1 LSFLT
6 KFFIVLHV
14 VLTMLFVSAAVVFV
28 NSVHASEQAN
38 KTLQANLA
46 AAERREQEAIAALS
60 TGRTAAENVRIQ
72 ASNEIASMRRQ
83 FDKAQADIR
92 ARDAAVA
99 MAQQNFA
106 SESARLQAATAALQ
120 TAQKTNEM
128 LQQQLDQTRQA
139 SDKTQQQN
147 TELLT
152 ANADL
157 NSRLRTALRQLQLS
171 NEELEQAR
179 TELAD
184 RSDQPGAARGQGG
197 RGASAAA
204 AAAVT
209 TPAVP
214 INGVVRD
221 QKSINGVP
229 YATVSVGSTDNVK
242 PGMRF
247 NVVDRDGGWLGYV
260 TIDRVEPNES
270 TGRLEGPRIADIRP
284 GSTEVRT
291 QL

>member
-28 NSVHASEQAN
+28 NSVHVSQDAN
-38 KTLQANLA
+38 KRVE
-46 AAERREQEAIAALS
+46 AE
-60 TGRTAAENVRIQ
+60 
-72 ASNEIASMRRQ
+72 
-83 FDKAQADIR
+83 
-92 ARDAAVA
+92 RDAALRRASDAEVA
-99 MAQQNFA
+99 LQTERSEGQNIRLQASTEVGNVRRQLNAAQDDIRKRDAALATAQQNFA

-128 LQQQLDQTRQA
+128 LQQQLDQTRTA

-157 NSRLRTALRQLQLS
+157 NSRLRTGLRQLQLTT
-171 NEELEQAR
+171 EELEQAR
-179 TELAD
+179 TDLANLRD
-184 RSDQPGAARGQGG
+184 RGGAPGAAGG
-197 RGASAAA
+197 TESASAGAQP
-204 AAAVT
+204 T
-209 TPAVP
+209 TPAVA

-247 NVVDRDGGWLGYV
+247 NVVDRQEGNFLGYV
-260 TIDRVEPNES
+260 DIDRVEPNES
-270 TGRLEGPRIADIRP
+270 TGRLTGPHVDQIKP
-284 GSTEVRT
+284 GNEVRT

>member
-38 KTLQANLA
+38 KTLQNNMD
-46 AAERREQEAIAALS
+46 AAERRANDAATAL
-60 TGRTAAENVRIQ
+60 AAERADAQNIRLQ
-72 ASNEIASMRRQ
+72 ASTEIGNMRRQ
-83 FDKAQADIR
+83 LNDAQAQIR
-92 ARDAAVA
+92 ERDAAVA
-99 MAQQNFA
+99 AAQGNFAQQT
-106 SESARLQAATAALQ
+106 ARLQAATAALQ
-120 TAQKTNEM
+120 TAQKTNDT

-179 TELAD
+179 TELANARD
-184 RSDQPGAARGQGG
+184 NRGGAP
-197 RGASAAA
+197 ASADQGSPADA
-204 AAAVT
+204 GGT
-209 TPAVP
+209 TPAVA

-221 QKSINGVP
+221 QRSINGVP

-242 PGMRF
+242 AGMRF
-247 NVVDRDGGWLGYV
+247 NVVDRQAGDFLGYV
-260 TIDRVEPNES
+260 IIDRVEPNES
-270 TGRLEGPRIADIRP
+270 TGRLEGPRVNQIKP
-284 GSTEVRT
+284 GNEVRT